1 MTFLTSATAALWY
14 QSHLPHIPVRVLSE
28 DDELRRVVAEMGGSK
43 HLPLLESSLWIL
55 ASWGNRH
62 YFNEIEEFYI
72 TTDILTIIALSYQQA

>member
-1 MTFLTSATAALWY
+1 MSILLFIPHCPFLLMLMTFLTSATAALWY

-55 ASWGNRH
+55 AS
-62 YFNEIEEFYI
+62 
-72 TTDILTIIALSYQQA
+72 